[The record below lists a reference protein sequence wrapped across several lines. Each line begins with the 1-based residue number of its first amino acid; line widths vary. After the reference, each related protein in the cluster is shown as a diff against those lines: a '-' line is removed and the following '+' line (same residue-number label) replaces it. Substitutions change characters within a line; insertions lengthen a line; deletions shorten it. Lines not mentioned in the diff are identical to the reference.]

1 MVNQQALMV
10 NLLLIMADRLVVM
23 VDLVIIML
31 NRNFIMVN
39 RASYHGAPRK
49 YAYKA
54 LIGKGFSHCI
64 SNTDYIDNRGP
75 YLPRDGKTA

>member
-1 MVNQQALMV
+1 MVNAI
-10 NLLLIMADRLVVM
+10 LIMADRLFVM

-39 RASYHGAPRK
+39 WASYHGEPRK

-54 LIGKGFSHCI
+54 LIGRGFSHCI
-64 SNTDYIDNRGP
+64 NNTDYINNRGP
-75 YLPRDGKTA
+75 YLTRDGKTA